1 MRLLV
6 AFLDVDLCFALQ
18 EVQVEVTLCGQKH
31 HYAPLR
37 IVSHVGN
44 RIRPPQVHHLQLLL
58 VDYE

>member
-1 MRLLV
+1 MGLLV

-18 EVQVEVTLCGQKH
+18 EVQVEVTLCGQEH

-37 IVSHVGN
+37 IVGHIGY
-44 RIRPPQVHHLQLLL
+44 RISPSQVYHLQLLL